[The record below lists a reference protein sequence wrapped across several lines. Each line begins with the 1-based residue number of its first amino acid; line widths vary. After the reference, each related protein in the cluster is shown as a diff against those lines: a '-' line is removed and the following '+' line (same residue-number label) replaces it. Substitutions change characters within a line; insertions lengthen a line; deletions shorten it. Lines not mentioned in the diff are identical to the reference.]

1 MLYMTESYMHLIRWA
16 KFDDKN
22 FRRKILE
29 LKKNNFFFY
38 INKNWN
44 YTIYYDLNL
53 FSVSQIKISSYIF

>member
-1 MLYMTESYMHLIRWA
+1 MSKI
-16 KFDDKN
+16 DDKN

-53 FSVSQIKISSYIF
+53 FSVSQIKISLYIF